1 MKTSLEF
8 STRVAASP
16 AEAWSWMTSF
26 AGIAKEMAPYMQMS
40 APKGVKNLGDV
51 ALVPGQRLFRSWITL
66 FGVLPFDYSDLTLL
80 SLEEGSGFV
89 EQSPMGS
96 MRLWRHERRI
106 TPADSSNHSDSKGC
120 TITDTLTFEPRFAS
134 GISRR
139 IVCAFFEHRHRQLK
153 LHLG

>member
-1 MKTSLEF
+1 MKYTLEF
-8 STRVAASP
+8 STRLAASP
-16 AEAWSWMTSF
+16 SDVWKWITSF
-26 AGIAKEMAPYMQMS
+26 DGISKEMAPYMQMS
-40 APKGVKNLGDV
+40 APKRVAKLGDV
-51 ALVPGQRLFRSWITL
+51 KIVPGQRLFRSWITL

-106 TPADSSNHSDSKGC
+106 TPLADSAAGC
-120 TITDTLTFEPRFAS
+120 TITDTLTFEPRLAG

-139 IVCAFFEHRHRQLK
+139 IVHAFFEHRHRQLQ